1 MSLYTPNEW
10 AVIKIKDPDGGYLY
24 KVFGGWW
31 GGYGDGDRW
40 RMNSGITKAVR
51 TSKEDYYDARY
62 PDAVIIDFHGYSGS
76 IYRVNKIAYGLGGF
90 RADALN
96 SYVKKMNELHY
107 GENTVVI
114 MPEDTD
120 WFNVNYEGK
129 LNG

>member
-40 RMNSGITKAVR
+40 RMNSGITKAEKV
-51 TSKEDYYDARY
+51 DYYDARH

-76 IYRVNKIAYGLGGF
+76 IYRVNQIAYGLGGF
-90 RADALN
+90 RADTLD
-96 SYVKKMNELHY
+96 SFVKKLNKKN
-107 GENTVVI
+107 GEGTVVI
-114 MPEDTD
+114 MPEETD
-120 WFNVNYEGK
+120 WFNVNYTGK
-129 LNG
+129 SH